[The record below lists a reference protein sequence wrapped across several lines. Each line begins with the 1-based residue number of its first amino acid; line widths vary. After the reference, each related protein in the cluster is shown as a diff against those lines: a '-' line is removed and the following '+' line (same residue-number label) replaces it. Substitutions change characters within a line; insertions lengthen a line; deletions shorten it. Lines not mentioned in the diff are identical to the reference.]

1 MELKIT
7 IALTILVVLEV
18 VIDVILKKKKKL
30 NVTEL
35 EKYSKNKEATKSNLF
50 MFKCF
55 KYIVCKIT
63 LKKAYKTALKGFI
76 IIKIFPVQTQIKPN
90 SKT

>member
-1 MELKIT
+1 
-7 IALTILVVLEV
+7 
-18 VIDVILKKKKKL
+18 
-30 NVTEL
+30 
-35 EKYSKNKEATKSNLF
+35 

-76 IIKIFPVQTQIKPN
+76 IIKILPVQTQIKPN